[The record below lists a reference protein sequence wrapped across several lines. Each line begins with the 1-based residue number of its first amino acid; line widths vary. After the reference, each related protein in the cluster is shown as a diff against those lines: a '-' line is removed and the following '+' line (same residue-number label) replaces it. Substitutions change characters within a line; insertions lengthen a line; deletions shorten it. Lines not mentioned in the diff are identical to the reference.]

1 MNIDPREEAGYR
13 SLERK
18 EETVNTWNQIS
29 LAGDEVVLGER
40 AEAAAKVNG
49 LGAAI
54 CLQVV

>member
-18 EETVNTWNQIS
+18 KETVNTWKRIS

-40 AEAAAKVNG
+40 AEAAAKGNG
-49 LGAAI
+49 LSAAI
-54 CLQVV
+54 CCRVV